1 MLRYRQYGQEG
12 AFLMDKKELY
22 ARLEWLDKQEFFLMM
37 KDRWTPDDYN
47 TIRQWQEEMRKIEE
61 TLVKMEG

>member
-1 MLRYRQYGQEG
+1 MG
-12 AFLMDKKELY
+12 KKELY
-22 ARLEWLDKQEFFLMM
+22 ARLEWLDEQEFFLMM